1 MATER
6 PSHTLY
12 GSLMI
17 VGSMAI
23 FGLVDNFI
31 RIIAEEGGLWQ
42 FYLIRALMACMVIA
56 CYCLCMRKK
65 LLPKRVWAVA
75 LRSFLVSGAI
85 LIYFCSLSVMP
96 IAEAGATLFSSP
108 IFLLIFSVL
117 LFRTKVGPWRVAAVT
132 AGFAG
137 MILVLKPDPANLSF
151 FTLLPLLAGILYA
164 LGQLTTRHLCA
175 DEDTVVVLLG
185 FFIATSLFG
194 LVGTVVFNVFSVPD
208 GWILAAPFLTTGWV
222 EPTGRFLFWTAV
234 QCCGSLI
241 AARGLIR
248 GYQMAEPTF
257 ITVFEFT
264 FVFFAGF
271 WAWMLW
277 NEVPDAI
284 SIFGIAVIIAAG
296 IAITLRTRKAIR
308 THFQ

>member
-1 MATER
+1 MTTER

-31 RIIAEEGGLWQ
+31 RIIAEDGGLWQ
-42 FYLIRALMACMVIA
+42 FYLIRALMACAMIA
-56 CYCLCMRKK
+56 GYCLYRKQK
-65 LLPKRVWAVA
+65 MLPKRAWAVA
-75 LRSFLVSGAI
+75 LRSILVSGAI

-108 IFLLIFSVL
+108 VFLLIFSAL
-117 LFRTKVGPWRVAAVT
+117 LFRTRVGPWRTAAVL
-132 AGFAG
+132 AGFFG
-137 MILVLKPDPANLSF
+137 MILVLKPDPANLSVF
-151 FTLLPLLAGILYA
+151 ALLPLLAGILYA
-164 LGQLTTRHLCA
+164 IGQLTTRHLCA
-175 DEDTVVVLLG
+175 DEDTIVVLLW
-185 FFIATSLFG
+185 FFIATLLYGFIGTTLF
-194 LVGTVVFNVFSVPD
+194 TVFSAPD
-208 GWILAAPFLTTGWV
+208 DWTRAAPFLTTGWV
-222 EPTGRFLFWTAV
+222 EPTGRFLFWTTV

-277 NEVPDAI
+277 NEVPDTMGI
-284 SIFGIAVIIAAG
+284 LGIAAIIAAG
-296 IAITLRTRKAIR
+296 IAITFRARK
-308 THFQ
+308 TV